1 MKPAIETLC
10 EVVAKHFQVNPQD
23 ILDKR
28 RSAKMTYIR
37 NMFVHI
43 ARDSL
48 GLTYSEIARY
58 MDRDHT
64 SVKYLHDVS
73 RPDEIIA
80 EKIDMNYQAAREID
94 AVDNEAEEGSE
105 FEISVCS
112 SYGEQDVLPF
122 KPTAYKFEEGSG
134 TLTMIAGD
142 ERAYYKLASGDMI
155 VIRKV

>member
-10 EVVAKHFQVNPQD
+10 EVVAKHYQVNPQE
-23 ILDKR
+23 IRDKR
-28 RSAKMTYIR
+28 RSEKMTYIR

-43 ARDSL
+43 ARERL
-48 GLTYSEIARY
+48 GLTYSEIGRY

-64 SVKYLHDVS
+64 SVKYLHNAF
-73 RPDEIIA
+73 RPDERIA
-80 EKIDMNYQAAREID
+80 RKIDQDFQAAREID
-94 AVDNEAEEGSE
+94 AVDDKAAEGFE
-105 FEISVCS
+105 FEISICS
-112 SYGEQDVLPF
+112 SYAAQDVLPF
-122 KPTAYKFEEGSG
+122 KPTAYRFDEGSG